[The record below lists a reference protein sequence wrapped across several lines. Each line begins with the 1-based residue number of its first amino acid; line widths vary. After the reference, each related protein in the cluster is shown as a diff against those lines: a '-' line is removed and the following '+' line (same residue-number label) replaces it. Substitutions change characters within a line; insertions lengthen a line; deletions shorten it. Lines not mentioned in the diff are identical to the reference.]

1 MKKILYITYDGL
13 TDPLGQSQIL
23 PYLAGLSEEGYS
35 FTILSFEKKEVFER
49 NKTAVSEIIKQYNI
63 KWVPLSFTSF
73 PPIVSKFY
81 DAVRM
86 RRVALKLHR
95 NEHFDMVHCR
105 SYPASEIGLLLKRK
119 SGVPF
124 LFDMRGFWADEKRD
138 GGAWPDSHPV
148 FKRVYRYYK
157 KKESEFV
164 KEADAIISLTEN
176 GRAEL
181 MTWDSYHQ
189 NIPVTVIPCC
199 ADTNLFTVTD
209 IAQKQNAQELLG
221 IARGRLVLSYLGSVG
236 SWYML
241 DEMLALFKSI
251 QREHPAALFLFITH
265 SDPAYIESRANA
277 AGIRSDAIMI
287 RNATRKE
294 VPVLAK
300 ASDINISFIRP
311 VYSKKSS
318 SPTKL
323 GEILSMGIPAIV
335 NAGVGD
341 VDAIIRKV
349 DGGLILEE
357 LSETSFAGVAAS
369 LPRLLHIDPQAL
381 RAKAIEVYDLKRGV
395 ELYSGVYKTML
406 QKKS

>member
-23 PYLAGLSEEGYS
+23 PYLLGLSKEGYR
-35 FTILSFEKKEVFER
+35 FTILSFEKEAAYRANQSAIKEIAEQHQIR
-49 NKTAVSEIIKQYNI
+49 
-63 KWVPLSFTSF
+63 WVPLSFTTK
-73 PPIVSKFY
+73 PPVLAKFY
-81 DAVRM
+81 DAIRM
-86 RRVALKLHR
+86 KRTALRLHR
-95 NEHFDMVHCR
+95 QEHFDMVHCR

-119 SGVPF
+119 TGVRF

-148 FKRVYRYYK
+148 FKRVYRHYK

-164 KEADAIISLTEN
+164 SEADAIISLTEN
-176 GRAEL
+176 GRSEL
-181 MTWDSYHQ
+181 MTWKAYDRS
-189 NIPVTVIPCC
+189 IPVNVIPCC
-199 ADTNLFTVTD
+199 ADTDLFTVTN
-209 IAQKQNAQELLG
+209 AVQKQDARKLLG
-221 IARGRLVLSYLGSVG
+221 IDASRLVISYLGSVG

-241 DEMLALFKSI
+241 GEMLDLFKTV
-251 QREHPAALFLFITH
+251 RKEYPNALFLFISH
-265 SDPAYIESRANA
+265 SDPAYIQAQATE
-277 AGIRSDAIMI
+277 AGLEPEAIMI
-287 RNATRKE
+287 RKASRQE

-341 VDAIIRKV
+341 VDTIVQRV
-349 DGGLILEE
+349 EGGLILEDM
-357 LSETSFAGVAAS
+357 SEKSFAKAVAS
-369 LPRLLHIDPQAL
+369 IPRLLQTDPQAL
-381 RAKAIEVYDLKRGV
+381 RAKAMDIYDLKRGI
-395 ELYSGVYKTML
+395 ELYSSVYKTVL
-406 QKKS
+406 AKRS